1 MGVTTPKADPLAIAR
16 FNSRSHTESDTA
28 DTLNSLQYNFNS
40 HSNTGV
46 TERSNINEQTNFNS
60 HSYTGVTKGNP
71 HKNQDI
77 CYITCFF
84 PTL

>member
-1 MGVTTPKADPLAIAR
+1 MIERKKKITPKMGVTTPKADPLAIAR

-46 TERSNINEQTNFNS
+46 TERSNINEQTMAFQFTLLYRS
-60 HSYTGVTKGNP
+60 DKG
-71 HKNQDI
+71 
-77 CYITCFF
+77 
-84 PTL
+84 

>member
-16 FNSRSHTESDTA
+16 FNSRSHTESDTS

-46 TERSNINEQTNFNS
+46 TERSNINEQTMAFQFTLLYRS
-60 HSYTGVTKGNP
+60 DKG
-71 HKNQDI
+71 
-77 CYITCFF
+77 
-84 PTL
+84 

>member
-46 TERSNINEQTNFNS
+46 TERNNINEQTMAFQFTLLYRS
-60 HSYTGVTKGNP
+60 DKG
-71 HKNQDI
+71 
-77 CYITCFF
+77 
-84 PTL
+84 

>member
-16 FNSRSHTESDTA
+16 FNSRSHPESDTA

-46 TERSNINEQTNFNS
+46 TERSNINEQTMAFQFTLLYRS
-60 HSYTGVTKGNP
+60 DKG
-71 HKNQDI
+71 
-77 CYITCFF
+77 
-84 PTL
+84 

>member
-46 TERSNINEQTNFNS
+46 TERSNINEQTMAFQFTLLYRS
-60 HSYTGVTKGNP
+60 DKG
-71 HKNQDI
+71 
-77 CYITCFF
+77 
-84 PTL
+84 